1 MARGNRHW
9 GRIFLVLLLIVIVL
23 VIAADRIGVVVAER
37 EVAKQTQAQ
46 LESEDIT
53 MSARPS
59 VTIDGVPF
67 LTQVAS
73 GHYQKIII
81 VIPDPTSKGIRL
93 DSLHVTA
100 TDVNAPASTV
110 MSGGGEIKANKV
122 VGDAEINWKS
132 LQQLVDLTPL
142 KQYGVDPST
151 IRISGTNSGQISLSA
166 PASLLGQSFT
176 VLATGTVALSNN
188 LLHIRVTKVS
198 TADST
203 LPPVVEQALRQLQAQ
218 LTFDVRIPA
227 LPYHLVL
234 NSVNSNAQGVQI
246 AASAAN
252 VILGT

>member
-23 VIAADRIGVVVAER
+23 VIAADRIGVAVAER
-37 EVAKQTQAQ
+37 EVATKTQTQLA
-46 LESEDIT
+46 SEDIT
-53 MSARPS
+53 MSAKPS
-59 VTIDGVPF
+59 VTIDGIPF

-73 GHYQKIII
+73 GHYQKIVI
-81 VIPDPTSKGIRL
+81 VIPDPTSKGVRL

-100 TDVNAPASTV
+100 TDVNAPTSTV
-110 MSGGGEIKANKV
+110 MSGGGEIKADKV
-122 VGDAEINWKS
+122 VGTAQIDWKS

-151 IRISGTNSGQISLSA
+151 IRISGTNNGQISLSA

-176 VLATGTVALSNN
+176 VLATGTVALSSN

-203 LPPVVEQALRQLQAQ
+203 LPTTVEAALRQLRAQ

-227 LPYHLVL
+227 LPYQLKL

-252 VILGT
+252 VVLGS